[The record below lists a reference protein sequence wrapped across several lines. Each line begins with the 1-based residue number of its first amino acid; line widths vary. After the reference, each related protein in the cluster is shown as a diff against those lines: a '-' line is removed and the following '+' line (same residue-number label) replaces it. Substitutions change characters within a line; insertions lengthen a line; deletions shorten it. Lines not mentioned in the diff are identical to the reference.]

1 MERMPCRQ
9 SRDASLARTAPT
21 TNPNNSAQNSIIRY
35 FCPFISNRIRGR
47 ARVQSDMPLA
57 VLDGGG
63 LKQPSEASWDAN
75 NNYAYVQRGE
85 GTKLFFDHAHSQPT
99 LGSRLLGK
107 SPRTALATNLAA
119 TAMMRWS
126 RDHCD
131 PKTRD

>member
-1 MERMPCRQ
+1 MSVTTKVVFWREEERKENQ
-9 SRDASLARTAPT
+9 GV
-21 TNPNNSAQNSIIRY
+21 
-35 FCPFISNRIRGR
+35 F
-47 ARVQSDMPLA
+47 
-57 VLDGGG
+57 GG

-75 NNYAYVQRGE
+75 NNYVQRGE
-85 GTKLFFDHAHSQPT
+85 GTKLFFDHAPSQPT